1 MTVHWG
7 GQEQLRNNLRGGLV
21 FVLTR
26 SFLEGRLVSRLTGNF
41 RKGVT
46 CCNSTL
52 TVGLLRNTTLPLRF
66 ITMQFS
72 MALKWLIG
80 VISFH
85 IFSLIRIFFPIEIP
99 SMVRRTP
106 PFKMPSTIRKISLIR
121 ISYPIN
127 VASLVRIGSLIKIA
141 SGTLPWIASVWLL
154 FSVIFIIVSS

>member
-1 MTVHWG
+1 MTVHGG
-7 GQEQLRNNLRGGLV
+7 GQEQLRNYLSGGLV
-21 FVLTR
+21 FGWTR
-26 SFLEGRLVSRLTGNF
+26 SLLEGRLVSRLTGNF

-85 IFSLIRIFFPIEIP
+85 IFSLIRIFFLIEIP

-106 PFKMPSTIRKISLIR
+106 PFKMPSTIRKIILR
-121 ISYPIN
+121 ILMYVCNITN
-127 VASLVRIGSLIKIA
+127 MDDGRIVAAECR
-141 SGTLPWIASVWLL
+141 P
-154 FSVIFIIVSS
+154 